1 MQRVT
6 PELSRTRSL
15 DRVSRDR
22 GAVAVIM
29 ALLMVPLIGFAA
41 VAVDVAALRA
51 QQQQLQ
57 TGADAGAL
65 AIAQDCARNN
75 CGTPTT
81 TAQSLAQANT
91 NDGSAASVVSPVS
104 TASRTVTVTT
114 TSVRTHHFAQVLGF
128 KTGSVAAK
136 ATVIWGTPGRGTA
149 VIPLTFSWCEF
160 KLQTGGGLPSDT
172 IERTILFTKGS
183 ATSCTGPSNNVVP
196 GGFGWLDVSSGCNLT
211 TIIGQMLKSSTGASL
226 PSGCSTADMVAQQN
240 KTVLLPIFDQA
251 FDQGNSATYRVYGY
265 AAFVLTG
272 YHFPSYSWNAGGCTS
287 PNVNCIKGYFTKFV
301 DQSSAFDISATAP
314 DMGARSILLTN

>member
-1 MQRVT
+1 MQR
-6 PELSRTRSL
+6 LSRRFYGL
-15 DRVSRDR
+15 SRDR
-22 GAVAVIM
+22 GAVAVIV
-29 ALLMVPLIGFAA
+29 ALLMVPLLGFAA
-41 VAVDVAALRA
+41 IAVDVASVRA
-51 QQQQLQ
+51 QRQQLQ

-75 CGTPTT
+75 CGTPAA
-81 TAQSLAQANT
+81 TAQSLAVVNT
-91 NDGSAASVVSPVS
+91 NDGKASTVVSAVT
-104 TASRTVTVTT
+104 TASHTVTVTA
-114 TSVRTHHFAQVLGF
+114 SSQRTFLFAQVLGVDH
-128 KTGSVAAK
+128 GDAAAK

-160 KLQTGGGLPSDT
+160 ALQTGGGLPSGT

-196 GGFGWLDVSSGCNLT
+196 GGFGWLDVNSGCNLT
-211 TIIGQMLKSSTGASL
+211 TSIGQLLKSSTGASL
-226 PSGCSTADMVAQQN
+226 PNGCTTADMVAQQN
-240 KTVLLPIFDQA
+240 QTVLLPIFDQA

-272 YHFPSYSWNAGGCTS
+272 YHFPSYSWNASGCTS

-301 DQSSAFDISATAP
+301 DQSSAFDISSTAP